1 MKALDKLKQRYDE
14 YMDFKYPNV
23 PDKAKAKHHGNYPTH
38 FTKSKTTNGLTS
50 CIIQYIELLG
60 WSAERSGNEGRVI
73 DNRKIVT
80 DTVGFQRTI
89 GSVDRI
95 KSSGKKGT
103 SDIKATLQG
112 RFVAIEI
119 KNTTTKDRMSPAQKK
134 YQDQIIKSGGI
145 YKVITDLESG
155 IEWLDQFG
163 ENPFKH
169 EFWK

>member
-1 MKALDKLKQRYDE
+1 MNKAINRLRAAYNE
-14 YMDFKYPNV
+14 YSRFKWPNV
-23 PDKAKAKHHGNYPTH
+23 PDKARTYPSY
-38 FTKSKTTNGLTS
+38 FSKSTTTNGLTN
-50 CIIQYIELLG
+50 CIIKYIELLG
-60 WSAERSGNEGRVI
+60 WSAERTGNEGRVI

-103 SDIKATLQG
+103 SDIKAVIQG

-119 KNTTTKDRMSPAQKK
+119 KNAKTRDRMSKVQEQYK
-134 YQDQIIKSGGI
+134 QQVERSGGI
-145 YKVITDLESG
+145 YHVITDLQSG
-155 IEWLDQFG
+155 IEWLDKFG
-163 ENPFKH
+163 ENPFKK